1 MEQVVSR
8 NSKNEDDYFR
18 KIALLGYFLNEEQ
31 QLADLSIFLE
41 SLEQR
46 ITDLKRGAIGYAIS
60 TAERIKL
67 RQNIESRIA
76 GKEYPTNRDQAYEYY
91 QLLIQKAFTAK
102 TLDQLLRTLCDL
114 SAVLREFYP
123 NAYPDAQIIANY
135 HKQVRQIVV
144 VTGTPLTK
152 TEIAAATGIGSSDV
166 GLIMSRFVQIGIFE
180 AGKKGRF
187 NTYKYVS
194 STFDTNTLR
203 KEWDW
208 LWSLPYKRLNS

>member
-1 MEQVVSR
+1 MLSDKETAEIRGLAKGVRELKEPNYDSITWEAAMEQVVSR

-91 QLLIQKAFTAK
+91 QLLIQKAFTTK
-102 TLDQLLRTLCDL
+102 TLNQLLRTLCDL
-114 SAVLREFYP
+114 SAALREFYP
-123 NAYPDAQIIANY
+123 NAYPDAQIIAN
-135 HKQVRQIVV
+135 
-144 VTGTPLTK
+144 
-152 TEIAAATGIGSSDV
+152 
-166 GLIMSRFVQIGIFE
+166 
-180 AGKKGRF
+180 
-187 NTYKYVS
+187 
-194 STFDTNTLR
+194 
-203 KEWDW
+203 
-208 LWSLPYKRLNS
+208 